1 MNGILREIFD
11 DEYDITPKR
20 GKRQREID
28 EQLCGEW
35 DTIKAVFGVEF
46 IDRLLALEGE
56 QENWR
61 AFHYYRAGFRLG
73 ACLMLEALET

>member
-35 DTIKAVFGVEF
+35 DKIKAVFGSNLQT
-46 IDRLLALEGE
+46 DSSR
-56 QENWR
+56 WR
-61 AFHYYRAGFRLG
+61 VSRRIGGPSTTTGRGSAWGRA
-73 ACLMLEALET
+73 